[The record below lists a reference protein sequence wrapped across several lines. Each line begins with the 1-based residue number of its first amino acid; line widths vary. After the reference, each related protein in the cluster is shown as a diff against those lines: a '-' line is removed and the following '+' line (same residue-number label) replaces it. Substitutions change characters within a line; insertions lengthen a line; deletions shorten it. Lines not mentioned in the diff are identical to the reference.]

1 MYYVESVRKVH
12 MKKYSEII
20 SAAQPYCGGYRRL
33 TGNPTHA
40 APSTEVTEAYG
51 DDRAQIMVS
60 SDIEPEVRSIILLVE
75 VG

>member
-1 MYYVESVRKVH
+1 

-20 SAAQPYCGGYRRL
+20 STAWPYCGGYCCL
-33 TGNPTHA
+33 AGNPTCA

-51 DDRAQIMVS
+51 DDHAQIMVS